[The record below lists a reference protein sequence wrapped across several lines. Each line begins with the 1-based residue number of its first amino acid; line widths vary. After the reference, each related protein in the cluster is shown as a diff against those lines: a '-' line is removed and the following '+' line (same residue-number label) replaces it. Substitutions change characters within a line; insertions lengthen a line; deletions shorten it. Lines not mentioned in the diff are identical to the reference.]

1 MVDRSLTGRC
11 EDVIAIELLRER
23 GVDEL
28 TERFME
34 HRGKLRAMMKAR
46 LPCSTGDH
54 LIEDVLQSTFAAAAD
69 QLPAYISHPGLPIF
83 HWLRS
88 LGLKQLR
95 SAQAAAK
102 YDDAEYSHR
111 VAQELSQSM
120 LMTSDETNSPE
131 IYDAIERTLADLP
144 ELDQQILGLRH
155 LEQLTISEAA
165 CEVGTTTDTAKERYR
180 AILRQLSRTSQGLRP

>member
-28 TERFME
+28 AERFME
-34 HRGKLRAMMKAR
+34 HRGKLRAMMTAR
-46 LPCSTGDH
+46 LPQRTAEH

-69 QLPAYISHPGLPIF
+69 QLSDYVANPSLPIL

-88 LGLKQLR
+88 LGLHQLR

-102 YDDAEYSHR
+102 YDASEYWHR
-111 VAQELSQSM
+111 LATELCCSMIVADQNRTAATLE
-120 LMTSDETNSPE
+120 E
-131 IYDAIERTLADLP
+131 AIQRLVEDLP
-144 ELDQQILGLRH
+144 EMEQQLLGLRH

-165 CEVGTTTDTAKERYR
+165 CEIGTTIDTAKDRYR
-180 AILRQLSRTSQGLRP
+180 IALRKLTSAAGVVA